1 MTHTLNRMS
10 TVFISHPTC
19 RKHEMGSAH
28 PECFQRL
35 DVITDM
41 LMTLRVLDML
51 SHVDAP
57 RATREQ
63 LLRVHD
69 SGYLDSLERILP
81 DKGYTDI
88 DLDTRMN
95 PKTLQA
101 ALRAAGSV
109 IMAVDKIMAGDFN
122 NAFCGVR
129 PPGHHATSD
138 TAMGF
143 CFYNNVA
150 VGAAHLVAE
159 YDLERVAIIDFDVH
173 HGNGTD
179 EIFNGDERVKVFS
192 LYETGLFPMDRGEN
206 ATGDGVYIGLPSGSS
221 GIEMRAAVK
230 QTWLPALDEFKPQ
243 FVFVSAGFDAHL
255 QDEISSLFFSD
266 ADYRWLT
273 DMCLDTAEKHADRRL
288 VSVLEGG
295 YDLDSLG
302 RCAAAHIKQL
312 ANL

>member
-1 MTHTLNRMS
+1 
-10 TVFISHPTC
+10 
-19 RKHEMGSAH
+19 MGSAH

-51 SHVDAP
+51 VHFEAP
-57 RATREQ
+57 KVTREQ

-69 SGYLDSLERILP
+69 YGYLEYLERILP
-81 DKGYTDI
+81 ESGYRTI

-95 PKTLQA
+95 PKTLKA
-101 ALRAAGSV
+101 AEFAAGSAV
-109 IMAVDKIMAGDFN
+109 TAVDKVMAGDVK
-122 NAFCGVR
+122 NAFCAVR

-138 TAMGF
+138 QAMGF

-150 VGAAHLVAE
+150 VGAMHAIDEHG
-159 YDLERVAIIDFDVH
+159 LERVAVIDFDVH

-179 EIFNGDERVKVFS
+179 EIFTGNDRVKLFS
-192 LYETGLFPMDRGEN
+192 LYETGLFPMESSKKAD
-206 ATGDGVYIGLPSGSS
+206 GDGVYIGLAAGSG
-221 GIEMRAAVK
+221 GPELRAAVENA
-230 QTWLPALDEFKPQ
+230 WLPELDAFRPQ
-243 FVFVSAGFDAHL
+243 MVFVSAGFDAHL
-255 QDEISSLFFSD
+255 QDEMSSLNFSD
-266 ADYRWLT
+266 ADYQWLT
-273 DMCLDTAEKHADRRL
+273 DVCLDTAEKHAGGRL

-295 YDLDSLG
+295 YDLDSLA

>member
-1 MTHTLNRMS
+1 
-10 TVFISHPTC
+10 
-19 RKHEMGSAH
+19 MGPAH

-51 SHVDAP
+51 AHFDAP
-57 RATREQ
+57 QVTREQ
-63 LLRVHD
+63 LLRVHTP
-69 SGYLDSLERILP
+69 GYLDYLADILP
-81 DKGYTDI
+81 ENGYRDI
-88 DLDTRMN
+88 DLDTKMN

-101 ALRAAGSV
+101 AVFAAGSV
-109 IMAVDKIMAGDFN
+109 VMATDMVMTGRMKN
-122 NAFCGVR
+122 VFCGVR

-150 VGAAHLVAE
+150 VGAAHAIAE
-159 YDLERVAIIDFDVH
+159 HGLERVAIIDFDVH

-179 EIFNGDERVKVFS
+179 EIFTGNERVKLFS
-192 LYETGLFPMDRGEN
+192 LYEQGLFPMDRGEE
-206 ATGDGVYIGLPSGSS
+206 ADGDGVYIALPSGS
-221 GIEMRAAVK
+221 GGAEMRAAVE
-230 QTWLPALDEFKPQ
+230 QAWLPALDSFQPEM
-243 FVFVSAGFDAHL
+243 VFVSAGFDAHL
-255 QDEISSLFFSD
+255 QDEMSGLHFSD
-266 ADYRWLT
+266 ADFQWLT
-273 DMCLDTAEKHADRRL
+273 TQCMEVAEKHAGDRL

-302 RCAAAHIKQL
+302 RCAATHIKQL

>member
-1 MTHTLNRMS
+1 
-10 TVFISHPTC
+10 
-19 RKHEMGSAH
+19 MGSAH

-41 LMTLRVLDML
+41 LMTLRVLDL
-51 SHVDAP
+51 LPHLDAP

-63 LLRVHD
+63 LLRVHH
-69 SGYLDSLERILP
+69 SGYLDNLERILP
-81 DKGYTDI
+81 EKGYVDI

-109 IMAVDKIMAGDFN
+109 VLAVDQVMSGTFS
-122 NAFCGVR
+122 NAFCNVR

-138 TAMGF
+138 EAMGF

-150 VGAAHLVAE
+150 VGAAHAVE
-159 YDLERVAIIDFDVH
+159 QYGLERVAIIDFDVH

-179 EIFNGDERVKVFS
+179 EIFDGNERVKLFS
-192 LYETGLFPMDRGEN
+192 LFETGLFPMDRGES
-206 ATGDGVYIGLPSGSS
+206 ATGDGIYIELPGGST
-221 GIEMRAAVK
+221 GMEMRTAVE
-230 QTWLPALDEFKPQ
+230 QSWLPALDDFEPQ
-243 FVFVSAGFDAHL
+243 FVFISAGFDAHL
-255 QDEISSLFFSD
+255 QDEMSGLLFSD

-273 DMCLDTAEKHADRRL
+273 DMCLDVCAKHAGGRL

-295 YDLDSLG
+295 YDLDSLA